1 MRIDPRDLQ
10 SVKHAPEPLPPAVEP
25 HLALAE
31 EVVLLSLDA
40 ARGRVRDAVAIAAS
54 ADDAG
59 PEDYG
64 AAVSSLEDR
73 GLVERVG
80 LRRQVRATNA
90 AKLAERRKRVLA
102 VIRRAAVPT
111 GSDAELLVLLAACR
125 ALSLGREDYLHARVR
140 VTSIREDGA
149 HASAVEV
156 LRVSLGADSMADLA
170 EALLPAA
177 HDLRNANFDP
187 GIGTAYMAGGLNC

>member
-64 AAVSSLEDR
+64 AAVSSLE
-73 GLVERVG
+73 
-80 LRRQVRATNA
+80 
-90 AKLAERRKRVLA
+90 
-102 VIRRAAVPT
+102 
-111 GSDAELLVLLAACR
+111 AELLVLLAACR